1 MELDYE
7 YMEEPEIE
15 ELNLSI
21 EELMKAD
28 NIVDLLDEEQVQKIG
43 EICSDGYEIDKQ
55 SNSDRSGKML
65 LAQSL
70 AIGCPEFEQKDEPWE
85 KAANVVY
92 PLITKAGI
100 SFAERAFPA
109 IVRDDK
115 VVDVKVI
122 GNDEGVPVLGL
133 DGEPQLDAQQQPTWL
148 IKPKAKEERGRKVS
162 DFINFQLSTSIL
174 GWKEDTD
181 KLLHTLPITG
191 NMYRKIWWDSE
202 EEKIKS
208 CLVYPSQLIIN
219 AKAES
224 LKKAVRTSEEIP
236 FFPYEVTELIRSGI
250 WADGKYLKEDGGVQ
264 TEESERLSD
273 ILTKDDKQSP
283 HIFIEQCCRIDLD
296 SDGYEEPYIVTFHK
310 TSKTVVR
317 IVANYQKDKIRK
329 KKVKKKEI
337 IVSIEPE
344 TLYVHYPFIPA
355 PDGSIHATGFGELLL
370 PTNAVINSL
379 INQLL
384 DAGKLAN
391 TSTGFIGRGLRMKG
405 GTMKVSMGQYN
416 LVDSMGGAIRD
427 NIYEMQFKEPSQV
440 LFQLLGLMIECGKDL
455 AGLRDVL
462 EGEQVANQAGITAM
476 ALIEQG
482 LTQFKAIHKRVSSS
496 INDEIQVIYR
506 LNQLYL
512 TDKHYAEVLDLPD
525 KPTVADFNSRDF
537 NIVPLVNSHL
547 INDSQR
553 LARLQYLDT
562 LRGDPN
568 IDQEGLRRE
577 IFKLGG
583 MDNLMDL
590 VIPSP
595 PPQEDPNIALQK
607 SLIDVERMKTEV
619 SQQKLIAESKI
630 AAIQSQMKIGEATHK
645 AAMAERQAEAK
656 KAEQNANFIIKSQ
669 ELELKALE
677 SRGKEVKTNAEI
689 MKIKAETDKI
699 VTETAEIGKEET
711 ETEDKDD

>member
-1 MELDYE
+1 MEDKLAYE

-15 ELNLSI
+15 GLSLTL
-21 EELMKAD
+21 EELMESD
-28 NIVDLLDEEQVQKIG
+28 NIVDLLGEEQVEKIG
-43 EICSDGYEIDKQ
+43 QICSEGYEIDVR
-55 SNSDRSGKML
+55 SLGDRVDKMK

-70 AIGCPEFEQKDEPWE
+70 AIGCPEFKEKDEPWE
-85 KAANVVY
+85 GASNVVY

-115 VVDVKVI
+115 VVDAQVI
-122 GNDEGVPVLGL
+122 GHDEGVPVVGL
-133 DGEPQLDAQQQPTWL
+133 DGEPLLNAQQQPDWL
-148 IKPKAKEERGRKVS
+148 KKPKAKEQRGRRVS
-162 DFINFQLSTSIL
+162 DFINYQFSSSIL
-174 GWKEDTD
+174 GWKDDTD

-191 NMYRKIWWDSE
+191 NMYRKLWWDSE
-202 EEKIKS
+202 EEQIRS

-224 LKKAVRTSEEIP
+224 VKRAIRISEEIA
-236 FFPYEVTELIRSGI
+236 FFPYEVTELIRSGL
-250 WADGKYLKEDGGVQ
+250 WVDGKYLQEDGGVQ
-264 TEESERLSD
+264 EEESERLSD
-273 ILTKDDKQSP
+273 IITGTDRQAP
-283 HIFIEQCCRIDLD
+283 HIFIEQSCRLDLD
-296 SDGYEEPYIVTFHK
+296 NDGYEEPYIVTFHK
-310 TSKTVVR
+310 SSKIVVR
-317 IVANYQKDKIRK
+317 IVANFQKDKIRK

-344 TLYVHYPFIPA
+344 TVYIHYPFIPA
-355 PDGSIHATGFGELLL
+355 PDGSMHATGFGELLL
-370 PTNAVINSL
+370 PTSAVINSL
-379 INQLL
+379 INQLI
-384 DAGKLAN
+384 DAGKLSN
-391 TSTGFIGRGLRMKG
+391 TSTGLIGRGMRMKG
-405 GTMKVSMGQYN
+405 GTLKIKMGEYN
-416 LVDSMGGAIRD
+416 LVDSFGGAIRD
-427 NIYEMQFKEPSQV
+427 NVYEMQFKEPSQV
-440 LFQLLGLMIECGKDL
+440 LFQLLGLMIDCGKDL

-482 LTQFKAIHKRVSSS
+482 LTQFKAIHKRVSNS
-496 INDEIQVIYR
+496 INEEIQVIYR
-506 LNQLYL
+506 LNKLYL
-512 TDKHYAEVLDLPD
+512 TDKDYADVLDLPET
-525 KPTVADFNSRDF
+525 PTTEDFNSKDF

-583 MDNLMDL
+583 MDKLMDL
-590 VIPSP
+590 VVPSP

-607 SLIDVERMKTEV
+607 SLIEVERMKTQV
-619 SQQKLIAESKI
+619 SQQKLMAENQIAT
-630 AAIQSQMKIGEATHK
+630 IQSQMKIGEATHK
-645 AAMAERQAEAK
+645 AAMAEREVESKQ
-656 KAEQNANFIIKSQ
+656 AEQNANFTIKSQ
-669 ELELKALE
+669 ELQLKALE

-699 VTETAEIGKEET
+699 ITETAEIGKEE
-711 ETEDKDD
+711 DKDD